1 VSIVDKIILSL
12 IILITFS
19 TSAFSQDIQREM
31 CITIDDLPVAINYFK
46 DSNTYNYITDNIL
59 AALKK
64 YGIKAIGAVNEGKMC
79 SGIHLDSNKYNIL
92 RKWLGSG
99 MELSNHTFA
108 HSNYN
113 NISFIEF
120 SKDIV
125 KGETILKKVL
135 GEYGKKLVYFRHPF
149 LFRGNTKEKADSL
162 ESFLIKRG
170 YTITPVTIDNADYEF
185 AKAYEKA
192 SYHGDD
198 SLKKLIGDEY
208 ISYMEKVID
217 YYESQSIKVFG
228 YNIKHILLTHANLLN
243 ADNYERLFEMYKNRG
258 YKFVTF
264 EDAMKDECYK
274 TKDEFYKK
282 SGISWLHRWAYTMGK
297 RGDFFAGEP
306 EVPEFVENFIK
317 NN

>member
-1 VSIVDKIILSL
+1 
-12 IILITFS
+12 
-19 TSAFSQDIQREM
+19 M
-31 CITIDDLPVAINYFK
+31 CITIDDLPVVVKYYK
-46 DSNTYNYITDNIL
+46 DTNTYNYITDNIL

-64 YGIKAIGAVNEGKMC
+64 YGIKAIGAVNEGKMY

-113 NISFIEF
+113 DLSFKEF
-120 SKDIV
+120 SKDII
-125 KGETILKKVL
+125 KGETILTKVL

-162 ESFLIKRG
+162 ESFLNHRG
-170 YTITPVTIDNADYEF
+170 YTVTPVTIDNADYEF
-185 AKAYEKA
+185 ARAYEKA
-192 SYHGDD
+192 SFEEND

-217 YYESQSIKVFG
+217 YYESQSIKIFG
-228 YNIKHILLTHANLLN
+228 YNVKHILLTHANLLN
-243 ADNYERLFEMYKNRG
+243 ADNYDRLFEMYQNRG
-258 YKFVTF
+258 YKFINF

-274 TKDEFYKK
+274 TNDEYYKK

-306 EVPEFVENFIK
+306 EVPEYIENFIK
-317 NN
+317 NNEQ